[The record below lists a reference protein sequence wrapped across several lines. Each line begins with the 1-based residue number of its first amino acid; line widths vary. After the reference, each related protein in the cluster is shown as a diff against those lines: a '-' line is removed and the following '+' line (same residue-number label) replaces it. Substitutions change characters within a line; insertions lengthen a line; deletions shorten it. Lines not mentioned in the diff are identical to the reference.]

1 MTESSI
7 NSNHCP
13 LNIWIKM
20 TFIELLLH
28 RKLSFIRVYSQVIEF
43 DGLFG
48 THPEILPPFR
58 QVWSLGFLW
67 STSDIFYVFLFDFLK
82 WNLILCHIYWIPDL
96 QLLKLVCLWW
106 RKLGSENMQI
116 PDFFG
121 QHGHAF
127 ERRVKTLQILVEFF
141 QFSLNLL
148 TKELLMNTKI
158 R

>member
-1 MTESSI
+1 
-7 NSNHCP
+7 
-13 LNIWIKM
+13 
-20 TFIELLLH
+20 
-28 RKLSFIRVYSQVIEF
+28 
-43 DGLFG
+43 
-48 THPEILPPFR
+48 
-58 QVWSLGFLW
+58 
-67 STSDIFYVFLFDFLK
+67 
-82 WNLILCHIYWIPDL
+82 
-96 QLLKLVCLWW
+96 
-106 RKLGSENMQI
+106 MQI